1 LNWDGKSNVAGKLA
15 TRDPFIPAQKFLIF
29 QYNFTTCRVF
39 CLGINLTVW
48 LSKVWLLILLEWR
61 ALAVFEL
68 RFRAKTSSVGRILF
82 SCVEG

>member
-1 LNWDGKSNVAGKLA
+1 
-15 TRDPFIPAQKFLIF
+15 
-29 QYNFTTCRVF
+29 
-39 CLGINLTVW
+39 
-48 LSKVWLLILLEWR
+48 LILLEWR